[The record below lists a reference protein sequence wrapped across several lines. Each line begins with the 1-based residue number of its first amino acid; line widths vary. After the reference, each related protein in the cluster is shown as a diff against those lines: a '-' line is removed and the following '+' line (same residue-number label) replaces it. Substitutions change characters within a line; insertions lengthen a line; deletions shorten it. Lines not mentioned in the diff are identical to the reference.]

1 MSPSLCQLFSY
12 RFCEDIRRKCIL
24 ISIYVLLGFMFL
36 FSLLFLVAFFRMKKR
51 VENRFDSLAKAVEVD
66 VSSWPEVTGEIKE
79 SFVDERESI
88 GIDDYISF
96 IYKVGVKYEY
106 SIKDVKYLGSRLG
119 VVETW
124 TEGRDVVASKLGRYP
139 KGRTVRVRYNP
150 NDCVQSYI
158 LE

>member
-1 MSPSLCQLFSY
+1 
-12 RFCEDIRRKCIL
+12 
-24 ISIYVLLGFMFL
+24 MFL
-36 FSLLFLVAFFRMKKR
+36 FSLLFLVAFFRMRKR

-66 VSSWPEVTGEIKE
+66 VSSWSEVIGEIKE

-96 IYKVGVKYEY
+96 TYKVSVKYEY
-106 SIKDVKYLGSRLG
+106 SIKEVTYLGGRLG

-124 TEGRDVVASKLGRYP
+124 REGRDVVASKLGLYP
-139 KGRTVRVRYNP
+139 KGRAVRIRYNP
-150 NDCVQSYI
+150 NDCMQSYI